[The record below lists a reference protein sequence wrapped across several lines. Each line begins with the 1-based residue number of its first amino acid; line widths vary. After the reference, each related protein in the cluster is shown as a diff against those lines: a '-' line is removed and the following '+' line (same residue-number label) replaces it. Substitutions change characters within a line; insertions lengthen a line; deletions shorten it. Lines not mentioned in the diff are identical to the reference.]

1 MNNIKNIVI
10 GIVLIIVGLIV
21 GLNSFGVTKIDI
33 FFKGWWTLFIIVPCI
48 VDLFKDEDKTGNLI
62 GLAIG
67 IVLLIGSR
75 DLISFETLW
84 KLFLPSIL
92 VIIGLSF
99 IVKNSNFAKKIKKVK
114 NKKEKNNIVATF
126 SSSNSIFSKKEFDGC
141 YVDAIFGGVKIDL
154 RESIIKSDVI
164 INATSIFGGID
175 ILVDD
180 DVNVVV
186 NSTSIFGGVEN
197 KTKSNDVK
205 YTIYVNATCL
215 FGGVSIK

>member
-1 MNNIKNIVI
+1 MNNMKNIVI
-10 GIVLIIVGLIV
+10 GVILIIVGLIV

-92 VIIGLSF
+92 VIIGLLF
-99 IVKNSNFAKKIKKVK
+99 IVKNSNFAKKTKKVK

-126 SSSNSIFSKKEFDGC
+126 SSNNSIFSKKEFDGC

-164 INATSIFGGID
+164 INAT
-175 ILVDD
+175 
-180 DVNVVV
+180 
-186 NSTSIFGGVEN
+186 
-197 KTKSNDVK
+197 
-205 YTIYVNATCL
+205 
-215 FGGVSIK
+215 